1 MKNFYAGGEFC
12 SRNSDYFGIRLGKD
26 EYPVFVNSKNKV
38 YSIKFYDDDGL
49 LLQNKYYNSGD
60 LVEDFQPYES
70 EEKVSSG

>member
-1 MKNFYAGGEFC
+1 M
-12 SRNSDYFGIRLGKD
+12 GKD